1 MYNLFYMEV
10 FAVVMGFPAAMTYMD
25 VFYCLCTGKRMF
37 RWGALLLEV
46 YMLVLPPLLLYF
58 FDAGDRRGNYTIIF
72 PLYRPIVYTL
82 ILLCLVVYFYAMWRK
97 RLAAPLLEIV
107 IHCFLLL
114 GVVLNILVAMRMRT
128 PDTLFLINLPAALLL
143 ILALARS
150 HRLLLYTLEDEDVLE
165 PAPRGWP
172 KRTGGSVSE
181 GQSLDLSGKRVIF
194 FGVARFPDLN
204 RVCFQLLR
212 MRPAERTAI
221 LIILSLPV
229 LAPLMKIFL
238 SAGRVH

>member
-1 MYNLFYMEV
+1 MYNLFYMEA

-46 YMLVLPPLLLYF
+46 FMLVLPPLLLYF

-114 GVVLNILVAMRMRT
+114 GVVLNILIAMRMRT

-143 ILALARS
+143 ILALVRS

-165 PAPRGWP
+165 PAPRGWS
-172 KRTGGSVSE
+172 T
-181 GQSLDLSGKRVIF
+181 
-194 FGVARFPDLN
+194 
-204 RVCFQLLR
+204 RVCSQLLR
-212 MRPAERTAI
+212 MTPAERTAI

-229 LAPLMKIFL
+229 FAPLMKIFL